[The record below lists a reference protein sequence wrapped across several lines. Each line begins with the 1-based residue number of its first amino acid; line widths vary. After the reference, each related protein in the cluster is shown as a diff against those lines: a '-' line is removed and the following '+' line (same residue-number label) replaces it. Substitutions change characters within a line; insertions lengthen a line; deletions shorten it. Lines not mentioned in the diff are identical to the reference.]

1 MSAAAVATGVRRNS
15 SSVATTTIG
24 SGERVRRSSGVAPTS
39 IGGGGSATAAR
50 MTSLAQAAAL
60 ATAEALER
68 KTRGGGGGGAGPAG
82 AVSPPPSAKGV
93 RPTRSNSNGSTRA
106 TATKGSAGNATNN
119 RAPASSNKPKPRM
132 NKQQPQQQREVVM
145 TKTGTTTRSQAA
157 LATGDVHLI
166 IGVLGLKFK
175 CLVQREW
182 PCEAMIATTV
192 AEYHLAYPSCELP
205 GFNAI
210 YHTERK
216 EFLKFSDSIGQ
227 RCADNDE
234 IELGMTEKSV
244 LASPT
249 GGSAI
254 AAGIAPSVASS
265 SGSSRSE
272 DRRETFDFM
281 IMFHR
286 LPLGFTLKQN
296 NEHIVVAN
304 IYPHSTA
311 THYERLETGVT
322 VVRIADTLLEN
333 LGLRQVHDLIKN
345 AKIPLEI
352 QFRGYKKPS
361 LRASLLMAAAKSPA
375 TTGAGSVAAPQIP
388 PTRSRSVSSPKP
400 EDDSVSPPPPS
411 SSTGERA
418 RSTSAAASSSG
429 KRTVELVMDATDAR
443 QQLSGKRSTGRS
455 RRSSQESTNEREL
468 VAGDNQNNDSPH
480 GPGRAT
486 VPRRVRQSSSNSAA
500 VNGEEGLEDGDEN
513 HEPRDVQLCDEGS
526 NQNED
531 DTEELLVDQIKT
543 LQTALLKKH
552 EEAKQI
558 ARQIELFHEKLA
570 SVRSKS
576 SNGKAQQQ
584 QHQQDEL
591 ETGEPSIAPPAARQ
605 LKRRPS
611 STSSLK
617 LRLTP
622 EVLEAMDSK
631 AGVPPKT
638 AAFYQSSNV
647 SSVSGYSNY
656 SSRSN
661 AAPRSGLRTTS
672 SMRRSDSNNMR
683 SDASVTSHSSAT
695 SERRQSNPRSPR
707 SQCVKNINNRY
718 SYIPQKYSANASSS
732 AEAPTSSSL
741 SSRGA
746 VMSRAKATRDSFIV
760 KSESPGVGYYD
771 VKLPASHVKGGEIGD
786 SDRSLPWP

>member
-1 MSAAAVATGVRRNS
+1 
-15 SSVATTTIG
+15 
-24 SGERVRRSSGVAPTS
+24 
-39 IGGGGSATAAR
+39 
-50 MTSLAQAAAL
+50 
-60 ATAEALER
+60 
-68 KTRGGGGGGAGPAG
+68 
-82 AVSPPPSAKGV
+82 
-93 RPTRSNSNGSTRA
+93 
-106 TATKGSAGNATNN
+106 
-119 RAPASSNKPKPRM
+119 
-132 NKQQPQQQREVVM
+132 M
-145 TKTGTTTRSQAA
+145 TKTRTTTRSGPAPSSA
-157 LATGDVHLI
+157 SVATGDVHLI

-182 PCEAMIATTV
+182 PCEAMIATAI
-192 AEYHLAYPSCELP
+192 AEYHLAYPSCEIP
-205 GFNAI
+205 DFNAI
-210 YHTERK
+210 YHAERK

-227 RCADNDE
+227 WCADNDE
-234 IELGMTEKSV
+234 IELGMTEKPV

-249 GGSAI
+249 GN
-254 AAGIAPSVASS
+254 APAQSVASS
-265 SGSSRSE
+265 GGSSLLE
-272 DRRETFDFM
+272 GRRETFDFT

-352 QFRGYKKPS
+352 QFHGYRKPS
-361 LRASLLMAAAKSPA
+361 LRASLLMAAATSPA
-375 TTGAGSVAAPQIP
+375 TSGGLVATPQI
-388 PTRSRSVSSPKP
+388 PTRSRSDSSPKP
-400 EDDSVSPPPPS
+400 EDDGASPSSPS
-411 SSTGERA
+411 SSTRERA
-418 RSTSAAASSSG
+418 RSTSAATSSSG
-429 KRTVELVMDATDAR
+429 KRTVELVKDATDTRQQR
-443 QQLSGKRSTGRS
+443 QQLAGKRSSGRS
-455 RRSSQESTNEREL
+455 RRSSQEHTNEREL
-468 VAGDNQNNDSPH
+468 LTGDNQNNDSPH
-480 GPGRAT
+480 GPGRTPA
-486 VPRRVRQSSSNSAA
+486 PRRVRQSSSA
-500 VNGEEGLEDGDEN
+500 VGAEELEDGEEG
-513 HEPRDVQLCDEGS
+513 HEPRDVQLCDEDS

-543 LQTALLKKH
+543 LQAALLKKH

-576 SNGKAQQQ
+576 SNGGKAQQQ
-584 QHQQDEL
+584 QQEEL
-591 ETGEPSIAPPAARQ
+591 ETGEPSIAPPARQ

-638 AAFYQSSNV
+638 TAFYQSSNV

-661 AAPRSGLRTTS
+661 AAFRSGPRTTS

>member
-1 MSAAAVATGVRRNS
+1 MSS
-15 SSVATTTIG
+15 
-24 SGERVRRSSGVAPTS
+24 
-39 IGGGGSATAAR
+39 
-50 MTSLAQAAAL
+50 
-60 ATAEALER
+60 
-68 KTRGGGGGGAGPAG
+68 
-82 AVSPPPSAKGV
+82 PSAKGA

-106 TATKGSAGNATNN
+106 TAMKTATATTTNG
-119 RAPASSNKPKPRM
+119 APASSSKPKSRT
-132 NKQQPQQQREVVM
+132 NKQQPQREVVM
-145 TKTGTTTRSQAA
+145 TKIHTTTRSGAPSSSA
-157 LATGDVHLI
+157 SVATGDVCLI
-166 IGVLGLKFK
+166 ISVLGLKFK

-182 PCEAMIATTV
+182 PCEAMIATAI
-192 AEYHLAYPSCELP
+192 AEYHLAYPSCEIP
-205 GFNAI
+205 DFNAI
-210 YHTERK
+210 YHAERK

-227 RCADNDE
+227 WCADNDE
-234 IELGMTEKSV
+234 IELGMTEKPV

-249 GGSAI
+249 GN
-254 AAGIAPSVASS
+254 APAQSVASS
-265 SGSSRSE
+265 GGSSLSE
-272 DRRETFDFM
+272 SRRETFDFT

-352 QFRGYKKPS
+352 QFHGYKKPS
-361 LRASLLMAAAKSPA
+361 LRASLLMAAATSP
-375 TTGAGSVAAPQIP
+375 TTGDLVATPQIP
-388 PTRSRSVSSPKP
+388 TPSRSVSSPKP
-400 EDDSVSPPPPS
+400 EDGGASPPPPS
-411 SSTGERA
+411 SSTRERA
-418 RSTSAAASSSG
+418 RSTSAAMSSSG
-429 KRTVELVMDATDAR
+429 KRTVELVKDATDAR
-443 QQLSGKRSTGRS
+443 QQRQQHAGKRSSGRS

-468 VAGDNQNNDSPH
+468 LAGDNQNNDSPH
-480 GPGRAT
+480 GPRRTPA
-486 VPRRVRQSSSNSAA
+486 PRRVRQLSSA
-500 VNGEEGLEDGDEN
+500 VGAEELVDGEED
-513 HEPRDVQLCDEGS
+513 HEPRDVQLCDEDS

-543 LQTALLKKH
+543 LQAALLKKH

-576 SNGKAQQQ
+576 SNGGQAQQQ
-584 QHQQDEL
+584 QQEEL
-591 ETGEPSIAPPAARQ
+591 ETGEPSIALPARQ

-661 AAPRSGLRTTS
+661 AAPRSGPRTTS

-718 SYIPQKYSANASSS
+718 SYIPQKYSANATSS

-771 VKLPASHVKGGEIGD
+771 VKLPTSHVKGGEIGD

>member
-1 MSAAAVATGVRRNS
+1 M
-15 SSVATTTIG
+15 
-24 SGERVRRSSGVAPTS
+24 
-39 IGGGGSATAAR
+39 
-50 MTSLAQAAAL
+50 
-60 ATAEALER
+60 
-68 KTRGGGGGGAGPAG
+68 
-82 AVSPPPSAKGV
+82 
-93 RPTRSNSNGSTRA
+93 
-106 TATKGSAGNATNN
+106 
-119 RAPASSNKPKPRM
+119 
-132 NKQQPQQQREVVM
+132 VM
-145 TKTGTTTRSQAA
+145 TKTRTARTIS
-157 LATGDVHLI
+157 ATGNVYLI

-182 PCEAMIATTV
+182 PCEAMIATAI
-192 AEYHLAYPSCELP
+192 AEYHLAYPACEIP
-205 GFNAI
+205 DFNAI

-216 EFLKFSDSIGQ
+216 EFLKFSESIGAW
-227 RCADNDE
+227 CADNDE
-234 IELGMTEKSV
+234 IELSMTEKSV
-244 LASPT
+244 LASP
-249 GGSAI
+249 SAN
-254 AAGIAPSVASS
+254 AGAQSVASS
-265 SGSSRSE
+265 GGSSSE
-272 DRRETFDFM
+272 DRRELFDFM

-322 VVRIADTLLEN
+322 VVRIANTLLEN

-352 QFRGYKKPS
+352 HFRGYKKPS
-361 LRASLLMAAAKSPA
+361 LRASLLLAAAQGPVPS
-375 TTGAGSVAAPQIP
+375 QIP
-388 PTRSRSVSSPKP
+388 MRRRSVSSPKP
-400 EDDSVSPPPPS
+400 EDDGSSPPPPS
-411 SSTGERA
+411 SSACERA
-418 RSTSAAASSSG
+418 RTTSGATSST
-429 KRTVELVMDATDAR
+429 KRTVELVKDATDAR
-443 QQLSGKRSTGRS
+443 QRQPLTGKRSSARS
-455 RRSSQESTNEREL
+455 CRSSQESTIEREL
-468 VAGDNQNNDSPH
+468 LTGDNQNNDSSN
-480 GPGRAT
+480 GPGRSAAA
-486 VPRRVRQSSSNSAA
+486 PRRVRQLSSSSGA
-500 VNGEEGLEDGDEN
+500 VEEGELENE
-513 HEPRDVQLCDEGS
+513 EPTDVQLCDEDS

-570 SVRSKS
+570 SMRSKNS
-576 SNGKAQQQ
+576 SGTSGKAQP
-584 QHQQDEL
+584 QQDNTEL
-591 ETGEPSIAPPAARQ
+591 ETGEPSIAPPPRS

-611 STSSLK
+611 STTSLK

-661 AAPRSGLRTTS
+661 AAAPRSGPRTTS
-672 SMRRSDSNNMR
+672 VRRSESNNMR

-695 SERRQSNPRSPR
+695 SERRQSQSNPRSPR

-718 SYIPQKYSANASSS
+718 SYIPQKYTANASSS

-771 VKLPASHVKGGEIGD
+771 VKLPTSHVRGGEIGD
-786 SDRSLPWP
+786 SGRSLPWP